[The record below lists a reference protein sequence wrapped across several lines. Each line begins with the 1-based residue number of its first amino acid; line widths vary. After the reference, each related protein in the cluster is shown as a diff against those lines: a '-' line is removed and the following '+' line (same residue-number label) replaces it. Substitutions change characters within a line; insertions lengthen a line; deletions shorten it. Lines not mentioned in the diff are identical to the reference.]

1 MHQYY
6 DQNVQKEAEPV
17 HAFHADSHPL
27 LVLLEIS
34 LRQIDIRS
42 IKKRVKRNTENKRN
56 IHLNVPSDCFLLLQF
71 APSPCQLPFQLLR
84 LSLNRGKLE
93 QVLFLQN

>member
-1 MHQYY
+1 MPQYY

-34 LRQIDIRS
+34 LRQIDIRG
-42 IKKRVKRNTENKRN
+42 KKKKSKETLKIDE
-56 IHLNVPSDCFLLLQF
+56 IST
-71 APSPCQLPFQLLR
+71 
-84 LSLNRGKLE
+84 
-93 QVLFLQN
+93 